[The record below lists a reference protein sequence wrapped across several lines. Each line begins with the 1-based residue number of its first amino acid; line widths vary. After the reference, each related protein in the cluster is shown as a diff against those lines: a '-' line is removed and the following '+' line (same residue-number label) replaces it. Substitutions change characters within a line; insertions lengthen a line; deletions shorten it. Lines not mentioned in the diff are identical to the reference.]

1 MSAILALGCL
11 AVGFFVG
18 WLWQAI
24 FVVAQISRSQERMQQ
39 KVRYWQ
45 SEAAHAR
52 AVAGHLAK
60 RLAAS
65 EGLFPDGQH
74 WHLPGNQWEK

>member
-1 MSAILALGCL
+1 MNAILALGCL

-24 FVVAQISRSQERMQQ
+24 IVVAQISRSQERMQR

-45 SEAAHAR
+45 SEATHAR
-52 AVAGHLAK
+52 AIADHLAK

-65 EGLFPDGQH
+65 ESLPSDGRH
-74 WHLPGNQWEK
+74 WHPPGDQWEE